1 MGLLLTYSQQQAI
14 KKISEN
20 NQAKYDQLASE
31 VEETELRSLLGVAL
45 LQDLQTNPAAS
56 ANVTL
61 LNGGEYENCLGQ
73 TITFKGLRYVLAY
86 LNYSRYI
93 GQSFINDTYTGFTRK
108 NHPDAESISEGTIKR
123 LQGENRTIA
132 MSEWELIHEFLRLN
146 SNDYPLW
153 LYYKSKKPFTPRISG
168 VRKTILGNERGIIID
183 RKDCGY
189 ERII

>member
-20 NQAKYDQLASE
+20 NEAKYNQLASE

-45 LQDLQTNPAAS
+45 LQNLQTNPTES
-56 ANVTL
+56 ANVIL
-61 LNGGEYENCLGQ
+61 LDGGSYENYLGQ

-86 LNYSRYI
+86 LNYSKYI
-93 GQSFINDTYTGFTRK
+93 GQSFVNDTYTGFTRK
-108 NHPDAESISEGTIKR
+108 NHPDADAISEGTIKR
-123 LQGENRTIA
+123 LQGENRAIA

-146 SNDYPLW
+146 SDDYSLW
-153 LYYKSKKPFTPRISG
+153 IYFKSKKPFTPRISG

-183 RKDCGY
+183 RKNCDY
-189 ERII
+189 KRII